1 MKRSL
6 LVSAALLIL
15 LPDIA
20 AAQPDHDNR
29 GRAPQGRPGPGRP
42 PGDHGGGPQ
51 RPGPGAGPGH
61 GGPTTRPTPPHDR
74 PVAPPS
80 RPQPGRPQPG
90 HPGPSRPRPPEYRPG
105 AGRPPNFRPVHGR
118 PFHYPAGYRY
128 RRWSVGLVLPRLFL
142 AAPYYYDDYWGLG
155 VGAPPPFCRW
165 VRYGPDLLLVDVR
178 SGRIRDVL
186 YGAFY

>member
-1 MKRSL
+1 MKPSL

-20 AAQPDHDNR
+20 AAQPGHDNR
-29 GRAPQGRPGPGRP
+29 DRPAQGRPGPGRP
-42 PGDHGGGPQ
+42 SGDHNGSPQ
-51 RPGPGAGPGH
+51 RPGPGARPGH

-74 PVAPPS
+74 PVARPPS
-80 RPQPGRPQPG
+80 RPQPGRP
-90 HPGPSRPRPPEYRPG
+90 GPSHPRPPQYRPG

-118 PFHYPAGYRY
+118 PFHYPGGYRY
-128 RRWSVGLVLPRLFL
+128 RRWSVGLILPRLFL
-142 AAPYYYDDYWGLG
+142 SSPYYYDDYYGLG
-155 VGAPPPFCRW
+155 VGAPPPGCRW